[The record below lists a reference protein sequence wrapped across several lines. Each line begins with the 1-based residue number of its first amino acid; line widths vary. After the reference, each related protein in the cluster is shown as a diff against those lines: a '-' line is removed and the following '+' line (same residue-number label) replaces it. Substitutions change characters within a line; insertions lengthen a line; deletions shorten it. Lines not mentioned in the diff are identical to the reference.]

1 MLFHRFPIEHL
12 MDLLAVI
19 YRYHKRNFNKDIPYF
34 STLSSIL
41 ILLIINGGS
50 VLALLDKKHTIS
62 FGESASKFTEYII
75 GLICLIPAILILAI
89 LFPPS
94 KIKKRESELSE
105 KEYKVG
111 KYIFLGIYL
120 LSIVV
125 FIAVIKRESL

>member
-1 MLFHRFPIEHL
+1 
-12 MDLLAVI
+12 
-19 YRYHKRNFNKDIPYF
+19 
-34 STLSSIL
+34 
-41 ILLIINGGS
+41 
-50 VLALLDKKHTIS
+50 LLDKKHTIS

-111 KYIFLGIYL
+111 KYIFFGIYL

-125 FIAVIKRESL
+125 FIAVIK